1 MAGEASE
8 IKLEDETWSP
18 DPNENDF
25 ARTTAS
31 NCPPSE
37 GSEFPLAGGEITVRE
52 GFIATPDQLVQE
64 QFTVSVE
71 LPEPA
76 VGAEVDCEARSFKS
90 EENAINTPACNTRS
104 PAPGR
109 GGRRRTMR
117 PEDKNCSGCKI
128 HFERHGRSFN
138 RRAVYTFTTP
148 ETVHWAFPDAT
159 VHEKSFLCETC
170 AQFIRS
176 KCKRKQSG
184 KRCLWLKPVASK
196 QTEME
201 GRRMNDRRMGKKSK
215 AALLV
220 SKSCYK
226 AAFKLLWSAKGARKP
241 MLDFWSKQLKE
252 EMKALVRQPDNPFH
266 QKVSEQ
272 KPLSSFPWRRCLKWA
287 QLKAPLV
294 TTCLTSLFPNISALS
309 KSSHIPLTE
318 EQAQVLLER
327 RTVVALS
334 IPLFT
339 RNIWKNNFLQASLG
353 AELRLQ
359 GCSGSA
365 LDALNTMGLCQNKD
379 TVRLLL
385 HRLQKSSTSHSCYN
399 TPAIGSPPVRSFGSA
414 TTPFITEKLRDKDGL
429 TFMWA
434 PMVFSF
440 RFLSRLRNGGQS
452 ANVTPEGHREEPTHC
467 PPTTHFE
474 ACMMTKMPRV
484 AEGRPEEFVRYKAKG
499 IIEVQEDHMEV
510 FLLRLCHAGMV
521 QTPREADCIIPTSPQ
536 TDDGQQSV
544 KGKEDDLK
552 GDAGS
557 DVEEE
562 EERGDVE
569 DQEEELN
576 STEEEEEIQDD
587 VDQEDQVLDEDAEM
601 EQTLKETV
609 KRQRKE
615 TSKQEARREEEEE
628 PKRRRVVVVRMDLLK
643 GHSESEMGDGTTHDH
658 AMGEKSKAALL
669 VSKSCYKAAFKL
681 LWSAKGARKPMLD
694 FWSKQLKEEMKALVR
709 QPDNPF
715 HQKVS
720 EQKPLSSFP
729 WRRCLK
735 WAQLKAPLVTTCLT
749 SLFPNISALSKS
761 SHSPLTEEQAQV
773 LLERRTVVALSIPLF
788 TRNIWKSNFLQASLG
803 AELRLQGCSGSA
815 LDALNTMGLCQ
826 NKDTVRLLLH
836 RLQKSATRNPEETTR
851 KLARY
856 LHRTDDGQ
864 QSVKGKED
872 DLKGDAGSDV
882 EEEEER
888 GDVEDQE
895 EELNSTEEEEEIQD
909 DVDQEDQ
916 VLDEDAEMEQTLK
929 ETVKRQ
935 RKETSKQEARRE
947 EEEPKRRR
955 VVVVRMDLLKGHSE
969 VGRSDLSA
977 P

>member
-18 DPNENDF
+18 EPNENDF

-37 GSEFPLAGGEITVRE
+37 GSEFQLAGGEITVRE
-52 GFIATPDQLVQE
+52 GFIAAPEQLVQE

-196 QTEME
+196 QTETE

-309 KSSHIPLTE
+309 RSSHSPLTE

-339 RNIWKNNFLQASLG
+339 RNIWKSNFLQASLG

-385 HRLQKSSTSHSCYN
+385 HRLQNSQKS
-399 TPAIGSPPVRSFGSA
+399 
-414 TTPFITEKLRDKDGL
+414 
-429 TFMWA
+429 
-434 PMVFSF
+434 
-440 RFLSRLRNGGQS
+440 
-452 ANVTPEGHREEPTHC
+452 
-467 PPTTHFE
+467 
-474 ACMMTKMPRV
+474 
-484 AEGRPEEFVRYKAKG
+484 
-499 IIEVQEDHMEV
+499 
-510 FLLRLCHAGMV
+510 
-521 QTPREADCIIPTSPQ
+521 
-536 TDDGQQSV
+536 
-544 KGKEDDLK
+544 
-552 GDAGS
+552 
-557 DVEEE
+557 
-562 EERGDVE
+562 
-569 DQEEELN
+569 
-576 STEEEEEIQDD
+576 
-587 VDQEDQVLDEDAEM
+587 
-601 EQTLKETV
+601 
-609 KRQRKE
+609 
-615 TSKQEARREEEEE
+615 
-628 PKRRRVVVVRMDLLK
+628 
-643 GHSESEMGDGTTHDH
+643 SEMGDGTTHDH

-749 SLFPNISALSKS
+749 SLFPNISALSRS
-761 SHSPLTEEQAQV
+761 SHSALTEEQAQV

-788 TRNIWKSNFLQASLG
+788 TRNIWKNNFLQASLG

-836 RLQKSATRNPEETTR
+836 RLQKS
-851 KLARY
+851 
-856 LHRTDDGQ
+856 TDDGQ

-947 EEEPKRRR
+947 EEEEPKRRR

>member
-18 DPNENDF
+18 EPNENDF

-37 GSEFPLAGGEITVRE
+37 GSEFQLAGGEITVRE
-52 GFIATPDQLVQE
+52 GFIAAPEQLVQE

-196 QTEME
+196 QTETE

-309 KSSHIPLTE
+309 RSSHSPLTE

-339 RNIWKNNFLQASLG
+339 RNIWKSNFLQASLG

-385 HRLQKSSTSHSCYN
+385 HRLQNSQKS
-399 TPAIGSPPVRSFGSA
+399 
-414 TTPFITEKLRDKDGL
+414 
-429 TFMWA
+429 
-434 PMVFSF
+434 
-440 RFLSRLRNGGQS
+440 
-452 ANVTPEGHREEPTHC
+452 
-467 PPTTHFE
+467 
-474 ACMMTKMPRV
+474 
-484 AEGRPEEFVRYKAKG
+484 
-499 IIEVQEDHMEV
+499 
-510 FLLRLCHAGMV
+510 
-521 QTPREADCIIPTSPQ
+521 

-544 KGKEDDLK
+544 KGKQDDVK

-628 PKRRRVVVVRMDLLK
+628 PKRRRVVV
-643 GHSESEMGDGTTHDH
+643 SEMGDGTTHDH

-749 SLFPNISALSKS
+749 SLFPNISALSRS
-761 SHSPLTEEQAQV
+761 SHSALTEEQAQV

-788 TRNIWKSNFLQASLG
+788 TRNIWKNNFLQASLG

-836 RLQKSATRNPEETTR
+836 RLQKSVCDST
-851 KLARY
+851 L
-856 LHRTDDGQ
+856 L
-864 QSVKGKED
+864 
-872 DLKGDAGSDV
+872 LSD
-882 EEEEER
+882 R
-888 GDVEDQE
+888 
-895 EELNSTEEEEEIQD
+895 
-909 DVDQEDQ
+909 
-916 VLDEDAEMEQTLK
+916 
-929 ETVKRQ
+929 
-935 RKETSKQEARRE
+935 
-947 EEEPKRRR
+947 
-955 VVVVRMDLLKGHSE
+955 
-969 VGRSDLSA
+969 
-977 P
+977 